1 MRNPR
6 LYPLNQVL
14 TIDGG
19 IHPVL
24 PEHRCRDDGHF
35 LDSSS
40 GCAVAATFGHLPA
53 PNRGWVGAWRH
64 SGFYEA
70 RWVKPDVKLPHLRT
84 GRCGN
89 WIGALSVDVPG
100 IVAADDK
107 CLPFALLARRSSE
120 PTRAVFPRPRVQA
133 RPTTELLHRG
143 PEVIVNG
150 SSVVS
155 QRLAARPICILGE
168 ILAHFA
174 GVTRA

>member
-1 MRNPR
+1 MRDPR

-24 PEHRCRDDGHF
+24 PEHHCRNHGHF

-40 GCAVAATFGHLPA
+40 SRAVATTLRHFP
-53 PNRGWVGAWRH
+53 PPYRGRIGAWGH
-64 SGFYEA
+64 SGFNEA
-70 RWVKPDVKLPHLRT
+70 RWVEPDVKLPQLRI
-84 GRCGN
+84 GRRWN
-89 WIGALSVDVPG
+89 WIGAFAIHVPG
-100 IVAADDK
+100 VVAADDK
-107 CLPFALLARRSSE
+107 GLPFALLDRCSSQ
-120 PTRAVFPRPRVQA
+120 PTCAVFPRARVHA

-155 QRLAARPICILGE
+155 QRLAARPIRILGE
-168 ILAHFA
+168 ILAHLA
-174 GVTRA
+174 GITCA